1 MYEQKVSSTGIAG
14 FIIPYPLNTKIRQA
28 KGILLYSN
36 LSRQA
41 NGMQNVRW
49 KGESNAP
56 LSLYMLTLYSPSV
69 VDSRVSIYFTD
80 SINPIVTPD
89 ERKREK
95 RADESDILVHPAWR
109 RSYDFAS
116 TDAGAVIGAM
126 DHSTNPVRPRASN
139 PPTPEPLS
147 AASFSESFQSGST
160 EQPPAR
166 SFHTGNDVMDR
177 RVYAFTSSSLPL
189 PQAFEDVTDMPTQDP
204 VVEKLI
210 DVKQPSPRRLASHTA
225 LLQRSST
232 ISSCHR
238 SASDS
243 PGPPPR
249 SPLRLKRD
257 TKNIEDIIT
266 SYSYDT
272 TKPKVA
278 PVIQDT
284 KYFRTG
290 IQPIRPTVVTD
301 CTGPIKRP
309 KSRGSN
315 ASGKAN
321 ARMER
326 EERTRARK
334 MRDRPMINISNP
346 IPSRTIDA
354 IVHAPLTPPRHRLKK
369 ARPHI
374 QIPDLK
380 PAPLAAR
387 ASSSTSS
394 NASWKKIT
402 ETTRTPVSAVPSE
415 GTSTTLGEKTGYT
428 PISPTASNESPAV
441 EARMA
446 LSPVMLVA
454 EEVPIPKAKS
464 PPKPARLVVKEGK
477 SYAPRPRSAS
487 IPRSAIKRRSR
498 QGGQTPSRPNSPS
511 QEHGQDEAPPLPSPP
526 PDRALPPTPPG
537 SEKPRG
543 ANCPNV
549 ADRQKELPLLPS
561 HKIISQLRD
570 TNTHVAYQAKRK
582 GGSSND
588 AANDRGIHA
597 RLEALEKQNAL
608 LSAALEAMIR
618 TNGALNG
625 PIHNVPDTELQ
636 RPPAAWETRMARRS
650 AASQVPPSR
659 NNSAMKLYHNT
670 RREVK

>member
-1 MYEQKVSSTGIAG
+1 M
-14 FIIPYPLNTKIRQA
+14 
-28 KGILLYSN
+28 
-36 LSRQA
+36 
-41 NGMQNVRW
+41 
-49 KGESNAP
+49 
-56 LSLYMLTLYSPSV
+56 
-69 VDSRVSIYFTD
+69 SISFTD
-80 SINPIVTPD
+80 SINPIVTTNERRGERSADDPD
-89 ERKREK
+89 VRM
-95 RADESDILVHPAWR
+95 HPAWR

-116 TDAGAVIGAM
+116 TDVGAVIGAL
-126 DHSTNPVRPRASN
+126 DHSTNPVRPRASD

-147 AASFSESFQSGST
+147 AVSFSESFQSEST
-160 EQPPAR
+160 ELPPAR
-166 SFHTGNDVMDR
+166 STHTSHRVMDH
-177 RVYAFTSSSLPL
+177 RVYASTSSSLPL
-189 PQAFEDVTDMPTQDP
+189 PQVFKNATDMAIQDP
-204 VVEKLI
+204 VETIVDI
-210 DVKQPSPRRLASHTA
+210 KQPSPRRLASHTA

-238 SASDS
+238 SVSDS

-257 TKNIEDIIT
+257 TQNIEDIIT
-266 SYSYDT
+266 SYGYDAA
-272 TKPKVA
+272 KPKGA
-278 PVIQDT
+278 PVIQQPKD
-284 KYFRTG
+284 FRTG
-290 IQPIRPTVVTD
+290 VRPIRPTVVTE
-301 CTGPIKRP
+301 CTGPITRP

-315 ASGKAN
+315 ASGKSN
-321 ARMER
+321 PRMER

-334 MRDRPMINISNP
+334 LRDRPLISISNP
-346 IPSRTIDA
+346 TPSRTIDA
-354 IVHAPLTPPRHRLKK
+354 IVHVPLPTPRHRLKK

-380 PAPLAAR
+380 LAPLATR
-387 ASSSTSS
+387 ASSSASS

-415 GTSTTLGEKTGYT
+415 DTPTTFGEKTGYT
-428 PISPTASNESPAV
+428 PISPTTSNGSTAV

-464 PPKPARLVVKEGK
+464 LPKPARLVVREAK

-487 IPRSAIKRRSR
+487 IPRTAMKRKSR
-498 QGGQTPSRPNSPS
+498 QGGQTPSRPSSPS
-511 QEHGQDEAPPLPSPP
+511 LDHDHDEAPPLPSSPLLSPP
-526 PDRALPPTPPG
+526 PNRALPPTPPG
-537 SEKPRG
+537 SGSEKLRRADFPS
-543 ANCPNV
+543 V

-561 HKIISQLRD
+561 HKILSKLRD
-570 TNTHVAYQAKRK
+570 TNSHMAYQAQRK
-582 GGSSND
+582 SGSSNN

-608 LSAALEAMIR
+608 LSAALEAVIR
-618 TNGALNG
+618 TNGTMNG
-625 PIHNVPDTELQ
+625 PIHGSPSPEMQ

-670 RREVK
+670 RREVR